1 MRITNKKFNDTVKK
15 VIGDISRRKLQEYR
29 INGISFYNV
38 NLKKKRNLNEY
49 DIIVSVDEIEI
60 PLILVRDIIE
70 ETADVLGVKIHR
82 ILVEL

>member
-29 INGISFYNV
+29 IDRISFYNV
-38 NLKKKRNLNEY
+38 NLKKKRNLDEY

-70 ETADVLGVKIHR
+70 ETADILGVKIHR